1 MKPARGS
8 NRAASNVP
16 KVKNKRKT
24 TDVTTKRA
32 TGKQELSEKSSQPKP
47 AQKRKAVGSSS
58 VPKKV
63 KGQEHWQLL
72 PRSSITALE
81 NIMDLSVLATL
92 ALRRTEKKESQEH
105 LNRMKNR
112 FLDQCTDLRVPGQK
126 QKDSERS
133 SHRQQE
139 ETKKAVAG
147 KKTLE
152 TLEEDL
158 RAVVRALENVEEQT
172 VSLQQTCRALRD
184 EVEEEEEKSKES
196 LQISEQAILSLPPHP
211 LQKDETTPERKMIP
225 DSDSQATA
233 RRLGD
238 ILQKSEAIQNA
249 QVLLLHA
256 YRHVDQLFN
265 TGFTT
270 TSGAPCSGGT

>member
-63 KGQEHWQLL
+63 KEQEHWQLL

-81 NIMDLSVLATL
+81 NIMDLSVL
-92 ALRRTEKKESQEH
+92 
-105 LNRMKNR
+105 

-152 TLEEDL
+152 TL
-158 RAVVRALENVEEQT
+158 
-172 VSLQQTCRALRD
+172 
-184 EVEEEEEKSKES
+184 
-196 LQISEQAILSLPPHP
+196 
-211 LQKDETTPERKMIP
+211 ERKMIP

>member
-1 MKPARGS
+1 MKPLS
-8 NRAASNVP
+8 NGYIFTNP
-16 KVKNKRKT
+16 N
-24 TDVTTKRA
+24 
-32 TGKQELSEKSSQPKP
+32 
-47 AQKRKAVGSSS
+47 SSS
-58 VPKKV
+58 YTFNGGEQV
-63 KGQEHWQLL
+63 
-72 PRSSITALE
+72 SCITQQILI
-81 NIMDLSVLATL
+81 NSVTICDMMMYFAN
-92 ALRRTEKKESQEH
+92 SF
-105 LNRMKNR
+105 R

-184 EVEEEEEKSKES
+184 EVEEEEEKSKEV
-196 LQISEQAILSLPPHP
+196 
-211 LQKDETTPERKMIP
+211 
-225 DSDSQATA
+225 DSQATA

-265 TGFTT
+265 TE
-270 TSGAPCSGGT
+270 TSI